1 MLNILA
7 SVMLLASLTVN
18 ADNTELSDTLS
29 VSLDSVVVTAK
40 RNTSGINTSDFG
52 TMRVDMG
59 LVENLPK
66 ILGNSDPVHY
76 AQMLPGVQTNGE
88 LRSGL
93 NIQGFDSQHTQFSV
107 GGVPLYG
114 VAHLLGIFS
123 AFNPSHY
130 SGMVLEKNPVRA
142 SSPSRLG
149 GSVDMLISDEIPD
162 SVNGTLSVGIMS
174 SQGTVRIPINER
186 TLLTVSGRGSYLN
199 LLYGSLLR
207 IKKSYTTL
215 SDSQIRYGFFDANA
229 TLHHRINDRQSII
242 ANFYM
247 GQDKG
252 GVFDLKNKND
262 VGVRWGNH
270 LVALHWMYE
279 SNGGWQM
286 KHTVYNTRYFNRMTV
301 DFPEIHA
308 SLPSD
313 IMDFG
318 YKGEASYRGLSFGT
332 DFIYHII
339 QPQNPE
345 VQSSYN
351 IVATPQDVVRSR
363 ELSLWADY
371 ARYLSDRLRLSG
383 GVRYSL
389 YKTSENTYH
398 MVDPTVRINYRPV
411 DNLSLSAGYTLKHQG
426 LFQTGMSSVGLP
438 CEFWLS
444 SGGSTGSPQWGHG
457 PVASLALL
465 LCRGRYSINVDA
477 YCKWLYNQVE
487 YQGNYMSFI
496 NSVYSLDKALLHGK
510 GRNYGMSVMLGKC
523 TGRLT
528 GWVSYSLGRSLR
540 VYDYP
545 KLSGTFPANHERIH
559 ELDVVLTWKVGKR
572 WSFGGTYV
580 MASGTPFTAPEA
592 FYLLNGRIISRYASH
607 NANRLPVY
615 ARLDLSVNCQL
626 GSLSHR
632 WTHFVNVSVYNA
644 TARRNPLFYSINIS
658 DNGVFSYKSVVF
670 MPFPLPSVSY
680 TVKF

>member
-1 MLNILA
+1 MLNALA
-7 SVMLLASLTVN
+7 SVMLWASLAAN
-18 ADNTELSDTLS
+18 PGITESGDTLS

-40 RNTSGINTSDFG
+40 RNTSGVSVSDFG
-52 TMRVDMG
+52 AMRVDMA

-130 SGMVLEKNPVRA
+130 SGMVLEKSPVKA

-149 GSVDMLISDEIPD
+149 GNMDMLVSDEVPD
-162 SVNGTLSVGIMS
+162 SVNGTLCVGIMS
-174 SQGTVRIPINER
+174 SQGTVRIPIKDR

-199 LLYGSLLR
+199 LLYGPLLR
-207 IKKSYTTL
+207 MKKSYTKL
-215 SDSQIRYGFFDANA
+215 SDSQLKYGFFDANA
-229 TLHHRINDRQSII
+229 TLYHRIDDRQSII
-242 ANFYM
+242 ANFYV

-252 GVFDLKNKND
+252 GVFGLRSRND
-262 VGVRWGNH
+262 VSVRWGNH
-270 LVALHWMYE
+270 LAALHWMYE
-279 SNGGWQM
+279 GRRGWQT
-286 KHTVYNTRYFNRMTV
+286 KHTIYNTRYFNRMTV
-301 DFPEIHA
+301 EFPDIHA
-308 SLPSD
+308 LLPSD

-318 YKGEASYRGLSFGT
+318 YKGEAAYCGLSFGA
-332 DFIYHII
+332 DFIFHIV

-345 VQSSYN
+345 VHSPYN
-351 IVATPQDVVRSR
+351 ITATPQESVCSR

-371 ARYLSDRLRLSG
+371 ARHLNDRLKLSCG
-383 GVRYSL
+383 MRYTL
-389 YKTSENTYH
+389 YSTSGNTYH
-398 MVDPTVRINYRPV
+398 AADPTVRVNYSPV
-411 DNLSLSAGYTLKHQG
+411 DNLSLSAGYTIKHQN
-426 LFQTGMSSVGLP
+426 LFQAGMSSVGLP

-444 SGGSTGSPQWGHG
+444 SGGSVGAPQWGHG

-465 LCRGRYSINVDA
+465 LCGGRYRIYADA

-559 ELDVVLTWKVGKR
+559 ELDAVLTWKVGRR
-572 WSFGGTYV
+572 WSFGGTFV

-626 GSLSHR
+626 GPLSRR

-644 TARRNPLFYSINIS
+644 TARRNPLFYSISIEN
-658 DNGVFSYKSVVF
+658 DGVFSYKSVVF